1 MKRISAAVLLCT
13 MLFILSGCYDARDI
27 NDAAYILLI
36 GIDRG
41 ISDKFRVT
49 FKFPAFEAGGA
60 QGEGGSGTE
69 SPSNGV
75 NYKTLTIDA
84 PSFNAALELA
94 NTSIPRTLNFMHAQF
109 IVISEDIARAGLVGE
124 FLAPIVRNSS
134 IRYSTRLLIAKES
147 AAEFVELLEPFGGSD
162 ITRMCE
168 NLMKQA
174 QETGLF
180 ADLTLYD
187 LHDCMTS
194 PYHQPVAVLAAV
206 NKGENFIEKW
216 PKWATNYNIPGDYYA
231 GDVPR
236 KKGSKIELLGLAVFN
251 GDRMVG
257 KLTGHE
263 SRLLAMA
270 KGGFK
275 KGTYT
280 IPDPR
285 HPEFNVDLEVREAR
299 RPDIKVWFEGEKP
312 FVSLKLYLEGDIHSI
327 QSGIHYETPAMLPV
341 IERAFERFIKRE
353 LDKTIEKTQR
363 LNCDVFHFGHTA
375 GKHFA
380 TIQEWEAYDWNSHYK
395 DAEIYTEVDFKIR
408 RTGTMIYS
416 SKIKYSG
423 EDK

>member
-1 MKRISAAVLLCT
+1 MKRVLAVALLCVMAF
-13 MLFILSGCYDARDI
+13 MLAGCYDARDI

-41 ISDKFRVT
+41 MSDKFSVT

-60 QGEGGSGTE
+60 QKGERGGGE
-69 SPSNGV
+69 SPGGGLS
-75 NYKTLTIDA
+75 YKTLTIDA

-109 IVISEDIARAGLVGE
+109 IVISEDIAKAGLVGE

-168 NLMKQA
+168 NLIKQA

-194 PYHQPVAVLAAV
+194 PYHQPIAVLAAV
-206 NKGENFIEKW
+206 NKGENFIEKG
-216 PKWATNYNIPGDYYA
+216 PKWDTKYNIPGDYYA

-236 KKGSKIELLGLAVFN
+236 KKGSKVELLGLAVFN

-257 KLTGHE
+257 KLTGH
-263 SRLLAMA
+263 
-270 KGGFK
+270 
-275 KGTYT
+275 
-280 IPDPR
+280 
-285 HPEFNVDLEVREAR
+285 
-299 RPDIKVWFEGEKP
+299 
-312 FVSLKLYLEGDIHSI
+312 
-327 QSGIHYETPAMLPV
+327 
-341 IERAFERFIKRE
+341 
-353 LDKTIEKTQR
+353 
-363 LNCDVFHFGHTA
+363 
-375 GKHFA
+375 
-380 TIQEWEAYDWNSHYK
+380 
-395 DAEIYTEVDFKIR
+395 
-408 RTGTMIYS
+408 
-416 SKIKYSG
+416 
-423 EDK
+423 

>member
-1 MKRISAAVLLCT
+1 MRRISTVVLLCT
-13 MLFILSGCYDARDI
+13 ILFMLSSCYDARDI
-27 NDAAYILLI
+27 NDAAYVLLI

-60 QGEGGSGTE
+60 QGEGVSGAE
-69 SPSNGV
+69 SPGNEV

-109 IVISEDIARAGLVGE
+109 IVISEDIAKARLVGE

-134 IRYSTRLLIAKES
+134 IRYSTRLLIAKKS

-206 NKGENFIEKW
+206 NKGENFIEKG
-216 PKWATNYNIPGDYYA
+216 PKWATNYNIPGEYYA

-270 KGGFK
+270 KGEFK

-285 HPEFNVDLEVREAR
+285 RPEFNVDLEVREAR
-299 RPDIKVWFEGEKP
+299 QPDIKVRFEGGKP
-312 FVSLKLYLEGDIHSI
+312 FVSLKLYLEGDVQSI
-327 QSGIHYETPAMLPV
+327 QSGIYYETPEMLPV
-341 IERAFERFIKRE
+341 LEKAFEKFIKRE

-375 GKHFA
+375 VKHFA